1 MAWQARAAQSQAR
14 CAMHCGLAAMSL
26 AAALALFIV
35 FTGGAAQAC
44 PKDKQ
49 TAHLAPYAHE
59 IERVMVAAAVVVS
72 AAAPAPIVAKSIFQY
87 GGQCCGGGCHSHGVG
102 CASGYCSSGSTAIDV
117 VSAGLDL
124 PDSSIRYCSRDPGR
138 IVSTKPPS
146 NFRPP
151 RIFV

>member
-1 MAWQARAAQSQAR
+1 MVWQARAAQSQAR
-14 CAMHCGLAAMSL
+14 CATHRGFAAMFL
-26 AAALALFIV
+26 AVAFALFIV

-44 PKDKQ
+44 PKDKPA
-49 TAHLAPYAHE
+49 AHAAPYAHK

-72 AAAPAPIVAKSIFQY
+72 AAPAPIVAKGIFQY
-87 GGQCCGGGCHSHGVG
+87 GGPCCGGGCHSHGVG